1 MGFLMPAVLADLIC
15 EQNKSDILLKLN
27 LQLLAIYNTNDSCTE
42 TFWVIMNRFFID
54 AMIVM
59 EVFHINF

>member
-1 MGFLMPAVLADLIC
+1 MAAVLADLIC
-15 EQNKSDILLKLN
+15 ERNKNDILLKLN
-27 LQLLAIYNTNDSCTE
+27 LKLLAIYNTNDSCTE

>member
-1 MGFLMPAVLADLIC
+1 MATVLADLIC
-15 EQNKSDILLKLN
+15 ERNKSDILLKLN
-27 LQLLAIYNTNDSCTE
+27 LKLLAIYNTNDSCTE

>member
-1 MGFLMPAVLADLIC
+1 MAAVLADLIC
-15 EQNKSDILLKLN
+15 ERNKNDILLKLN
-27 LQLLAIYNTNDSCTE
+27 LKLLAIYNTNDPCTE